1 MRNNFSKTSA
11 SKALTV
17 LMLLLFL
24 PLSLWA
30 QQMTVKGVV
39 SDETGEPVI
48 GASVLV
54 KGTGNGTITDLDGR
68 FALSD
73 VAKGASIDVSYVGY
87 VTQTVAAA
95 PVLSIVLREDAK
107 TLDDVVVVGYGT
119 QKKSVVT
126 AAIAKVD
133 AGELGNVAPVR
144 VDNALKGLAA
154 GVTVTSSSGQPGA
167 AAQIR
172 IRGIG
177 TINNS
182 DPLYIVDGMPIE
194 GGIDYLNPNDIQSIE
209 VLKDA
214 ASGAVYGARAAN
226 GVVLVTT
233 KIGTKGKAT
242 ISYDVN
248 YGWQSAWR
256 HRDVLNASEYAVM
269 MNEGRLN
276 AGMAPLY
283 NDPASYGEGTDWQ
296 SLVFNDNAP
305 VKSHQVAIS
314 GGSDKGNYML
324 SGGYY
329 SQDGIVGGNYG
340 RSNYDRLTLRSNN
353 NYTVFDSSAE
363 RNWLNSLKLNAN
375 ISYAN
380 IKSTGISTN
389 SEYGSML
396 GSALALSPI
405 LTPYADEAQA
415 AVQEGLVNYVP
426 MYSADGQLYMVPGGN
441 YNEMVNPLASLSMAG
456 SEGWSHK
463 FVMNVGAELQ
473 LWDGLKFKTSYGT
486 DLSFWGSDGYTPIY
500 YLGSNNYRTF
510 SSVSSE
516 MDRSSVWQL
525 ENLLSYDKTFG
536 QHTVNVILG
545 QSAKK
550 TNGSYYLGGSAY
562 HMKDA
567 SRPYISYT
575 DALQEEGEMSI
586 YGGKNANAT
595 LASYFARFSYDY
607 AERYMAQ
614 ATVRRDGSSRFGSN
628 NHWATFPSVSLGWNL
643 HNEPYLDM
651 PSWLSTSKVRF
662 SWGKNGNEN
671 IGNFGYTVL
680 TATGNNYLFGSGE
693 NMTNGVK
700 ASGLANPS
708 LRWEESTQT
717 DVGVDLGFFDG
728 ALALTVDY
736 YNKIT
741 DGMLMT
747 MNIPSYVGESKPT
760 GNVGKMQNSG
770 VEMEAMYR
778 ITAGDFNF
786 RLGGNLT
793 YLKNVLIEYGNDSGW
808 ANYDSFQGVG
818 TVSRAQNGY
827 PFPFFYGLQTDG
839 VYQTAEEAAAG
850 PLWSDGTQPVAGDV
864 RFKDIS
870 GPDGVPDGVI
880 DDNDRTYIGKGMPDW
895 TYGLNLQMS
904 YKGFDLSAVA
914 QGVWGCQIY
923 DATRRTDIST
933 VNLPSYMLGRW
944 TGEGTSDRLPRFVLG
959 DNHNWV
965 SSDLYVYDGSYF
977 RLKNVQ
983 LGYTLPKKLT
993 QKAFIDNFRVYVAGE
1008 NLLTFTKYH
1017 GYDPEISSGGTS
1029 LGIDRGVY
1037 PQARTFSIGA
1047 NITFGTKGDKA
1058 PVVAPVVKYVESE
1071 PVVREVV
1078 KEVYRDAPAKGSNP
1092 IDDNLYF
1099 VIGSS
1104 ELEAG
1109 QAFKLGR
1116 LYQVLLENPDMKIEI
1131 YGSADSATGT
1141 AEINKQLSKA
1151 RAQVVK
1157 DKLTEAGISADR
1169 ISTAA
1174 IIDNNANA
1182 APEEN
1187 RVAVC
1192 IVK

>member
-1 MRNNFSKTSA
+1 MKKNMQTSA
-11 SKALTV
+11 LRSWMT
-17 LMLLLFL
+17 LMLLLL
-24 PLSLWA
+24 LSSGLMA
-30 QQMTVKGVV
+30 QQTAVRGVV
-39 SDETGEPVI
+39 VDAEGEPVI

-54 KGTGNGTITDLDGR
+54 QGTGNGTITDTSGR
-68 FALSD
+68 FSLTG
-73 VAKGASIDVSYVGY
+73 VTPGAPIVISYIGY
-87 VTQTVAAA
+87 VSQRVAAA
-95 PVLSIVLREDAK
+95 PQLHVTLRED
-107 TLDDVVVVGYGT
+107 TRVLDDVVVVGYGT

-133 AGELGNVAPVR
+133 AGELKGVAPVR
-144 VDNALKGLAA
+144 IDNALKGLAA
-154 GVTVTSSSGQPGA
+154 GVNVTSSSGQPGA
-167 AAQIR
+167 AARIR

-194 GGIDYLNPNDIQSIE
+194 GGLDYLNPNDIRSIE

-233 KIGTKGKAT
+233 RTGTKGKAT

-256 HRDVLNASEYAVM
+256 HRDVLNAAEYAVM

-283 NDPASYGEGTDWQ
+283 NDPAALGVGTDWQ
-296 SLVFNDNAP
+296 SLVFYDKAP
-305 VKSHQVAIS
+305 VKSHQVAVS
-314 GGSDKGNYML
+314 GGNDRGNYLL

-329 SQDGIVGGNYG
+329 AQDGIVGGNYG

-353 NYTVFDSSAE
+353 NYTVFDSSAD
-363 RNWLNSLKLNAN
+363 RNWLNALKVNAN
-375 ISYAN
+375 ISYAHV
-380 IKSTGISTN
+380 KSTGIGVN

-405 LTPYADEAQA
+405 LTPYADAAQA
-415 AVQEGLVNYVP
+415 AIQEGLVNYVP
-426 MYSADGQLYMVPGGN
+426 MYSADGQLFMVPGGN
-441 YNEMVNPLASLSMAG
+441 YNEMVNPLASLSMRG
-456 SEGWSHK
+456 DQGWSHK

-473 LWDGLKFKTSYGT
+473 LWDGLKFRTGYGT
-486 DLSFWGSDGYTPIY
+486 DLSFWGNDGYIPIY
-500 YLGSNNYRTF
+500 YLGSNNYRSY
-510 SSVSSE
+510 SSVSSSTS
-516 MDRSSVWQL
+516 RSSVWQL
-525 ENLLSYDKTFG
+525 ENLFSYDKRLGESTF
-536 QHTVNVILG
+536 NVILG

-562 HMKDA
+562 HAKDPD
-567 SRPYISYT
+567 RPYISYT

-586 YGGKNANAT
+586 YGGKNPNAT
-595 LASYFARFSYDY
+595 LASYFARFSYNY
-607 AERYMAQ
+607 AERYMVQ

-628 NHWATFPSVSLGWNL
+628 NHWATFPSFSLGWNL
-643 HNEPYLDM
+643 HNEPYLDI
-651 PSWLSTSKVRF
+651 PAWLSTSKLRF

-680 TATGNNYLFGSGE
+680 TATGSNYLFGSAE
-693 NMTNGVK
+693 NMAIGVK

-708 LRWEESTQT
+708 LRWEESTQS
-717 DVGVDLGFFDG
+717 DLGIDLGFLDN
-728 ALALTVDY
+728 ALTFTVDY
-736 YNKIT
+736 YNKFT

-747 MNIPSYVGESKPT
+747 MNIPSYVGEAKPV
-760 GNVGKMQNSG
+760 GNVGKMRNSG

-778 ITAGDFNF
+778 LTAGDLSF

-839 VYQTAEEAAAG
+839 VYQNAAEAAAG
-850 PLWSDGTQPVAGDV
+850 PVWSDGTHPVPGDV
-864 RFKDIS
+864 RFRDIS
-870 GPDGVPDGVI
+870 GADGKPDGII
-880 DDNDRTYIGKGMPDW
+880 DDNDRTLIGKGMPDW
-895 TYGLNLQMS
+895 TFGLNLQVS
-904 YKGFDLSAVA
+904 YKGFDLNAVA
-914 QGVWGCQIY
+914 QGVWGSEIF

-933 VNLPSYMLGRW
+933 VNLPAYMSGRW
-944 TGEGTSDRLPRFVLG
+944 TGEGSSNRLPRFTLG

-983 LGYTLPKKLT
+983 IGYTLPGHVT
-993 QKAFIDNFRVYVAGE
+993 QKAFIENFRVYVAGE

-1017 GYDPEISSGGTS
+1017 GYDPEIASGGTS

-1037 PQARTFSIGA
+1037 PQARTLSVGA

-1058 PVVAPVVKYVESE
+1058 SVTAPVIPVVK
-1071 PVVREVV
+1071 
-1078 KEVYRDAPAKGSNP
+1078 
-1092 IDDNLYF
+1092 
-1099 VIGSS
+1099 
-1104 ELEAG
+1104 
-1109 QAFKLGR
+1109 
-1116 LYQVLLENPDMKIEI
+1116 
-1131 YGSADSATGT
+1131 
-1141 AEINKQLSKA
+1141 
-1151 RAQVVK
+1151 
-1157 DKLTEAGISADR
+1157 
-1169 ISTAA
+1169 
-1174 IIDNNANA
+1174 
-1182 APEEN
+1182 
-1187 RVAVC
+1187 
-1192 IVK
+1192 